1 MAIKRGL
8 MPRFAEVGKIKI
20 GGKGETRKSKDGKDY
35 RLPVRYEHF
44 VVTTSEKDNT
54 DNFIIDQKVMK
65 ALGDKPTEI
74 PIKLPFDE
82 IDLNFFT
89 SFQYYHGRK
98 CICQGDGEQA
108 RRINKDDVESNVI
121 CDPEKC
127 EFRKNEKCKIS
138 GILSCYIPASMEVGG
153 VYRFRTHSWNSVSN
167 ILATLQYFSDNTNG
181 VLQGLPLKLKFLK
194 KMTAEHGN
202 VNTVTIVLD
211 GIELQRM
218 RELAYQ
224 EYENRT
230 KLGVNMVA
238 LQKQAKISGFL
249 AFNDDPADVET
260 EFYPPVEEENIK
272 NGYSA
277 DDVTAAIQEK
287 MAKPAPE
294 TTSEPEKKSE
304 KEEKNIEN
312 EPLF

>member
-8 MPRFAEVGKIKI
+8 IPRFAEVGKIKI
-20 GGKGETRKSKDGKDY
+20 GGKGDIKKSKDGKNF

-74 PIKLPFDE
+74 SIKLPFDE

-108 RRINKDDVESNVI
+108 RRIDKNDVESNVI

-138 GILSCYIPASMEVGG
+138 GILSCYIPASMEIGG

-167 ILATLQYFSDNTNG
+167 ILAALQYFSDNTNG

-211 GIELQRM
+211 GIELQKM
-218 RELAYQ
+218 RELAYL
-224 EYENRT
+224 EYENRM
-230 KLGVNMVA
+230 KLGIDMET
-238 LQKQAKISGFL
+238 LQKQAKTSGFL
-249 AFNDDPADVET
+249 TFDDDPADIED
-260 EFYPPVEEENIK
+260 EFYPPVEIENME

-277 DDVTAAIQEK
+277 EDIIAAIQEK
-287 MAKPAPE
+287 VEEHIPE
-294 TTSEPEKKSE
+294 PKEKNLE